1 MLEVIPVMRPKLPG
15 IDKFTS
21 SFLEIEK
28 NRIYSNNGP
37 LLDSLRRE
45 YSNYLGVSAELLV
58 PMVNATLAIQGCME
72 ILDQRD
78 WILPDYSFAATCH
91 AATGAR
97 KIIYLA
103 DVKKEDFQLEIPSD
117 LQRENFGCLPVMPF
131 GAPITFENWQGFN
144 SLVIDAA
151 ASLGAIPPDFNKM
164 PHNTMVVFSLH
175 ATKIFGAGEG
185 ALVVCKN
192 LDLAEKLR
200 AWSNFG
206 FRNSRVADSG
216 GTNAKM
222 SEFTAAIALASIRDR
237 KSEIDS
243 WNSRLEYAR
252 QLDYPNE
259 FRTIV
264 ENYPGIR
271 PYWIIQLENLHQ
283 KQKMIEH
290 LALNMVETRSWWST
304 TLSTMPA
311 FTQLK
316 KIINTINSKYFSEIH
331 LGLPLWQDISDEQL
345 QHIAKCLKSFNS

>member
-1 MLEVIPVMRPKLPG
+1 
-15 IDKFTS
+15 
-21 SFLEIEK
+21 
-28 NRIYSNNGP
+28 
-37 LLDSLRRE
+37 
-45 YSNYLGVSAELLV
+45 
-58 PMVNATLAIQGCME
+58 
-72 ILDQRD
+72 
-78 WILPDYSFAATCH
+78 
-91 AATGAR
+91 
-97 KIIYLA
+97 
-103 DVKKEDFQLEIPSD
+103 
-117 LQRENFGCLPVMPF
+117 MPF
-131 GAPITFENWQGFN
+131 GAPIIFENWQGFN

-164 PHNTMVVFSLH
+164 PQNTMVIFSLH

-206 FRNSRVADSG
+206 FRNSRIADSG

-237 KSEIDS
+237 ESEIDS
-243 WNSRLEYAR
+243 WNSKLEYAR

-316 KIINTINSKYFSEIH
+316 KIINTINSKYFSETH